1 MRLYYKGQVN
11 TRGVAN
17 IYLQVPFATDNF
29 RISQAFSYLLYD
41 VYVLMLVE
49 MGSSWNR

>member
-1 MRLYYKGQVN
+1 MQLYYKGQVN

-29 RISQAFSYLLYD
+29 RISQAFSYLLY
-41 VYVLMLVE
+41 VYVLMLVG
-49 MGSSWNR
+49 MGS